1 MKYLKLSILN
11 LLLIPVLVVAHGPS
25 RQKVVQEIEINANT
39 NKVWEII
46 ENFCSIK
53 DWHPGIIECNADNGS
68 EIKSVRTIK
77 LENGEEINEIL
88 FKHDPEG
95 KRIQYGMQEL
105 NEGRIIK
112 GLPIATHGSTI
123 SITEDNGK
131 SKVQW
136 KGAFYRSFPG
146 QQPPPELTDAA
157 CIKAVTNLY
166 RTGLENLKKIA
177 EK

>member
-1 MKYLKLSILN
+1 MKYSQVILISIF
-11 LLLIPVLVVAHGPS
+11 LIPSLVLAHGPS
-25 RQKVVQEIEINANT
+25 RQKVTQEIEVNASAESIW
-39 NKVWEII
+39 KIVGE
-46 ENFCSIK
+46 FCSIQ
-53 DWHPGIIECNADNGS
+53 DWHPGIKSCTSDNGTTV
-68 EIKSVRTIK
+68 KSVRTIE
-77 LENGEEINEIL
+77 LENGEKINEVL
-88 FKHDPEG
+88 YKHDKDN

-105 NEGRIIK
+105 EEGRVID

-123 SITEDNGK
+123 TITESNGI

-146 QQPPPELTDAA
+146 QQPPPELTDEA

-166 RTGLENLKKIA
+166 KTGLENIKKIA

>member
-1 MKYLKLSILN
+1 MEMAN
-11 LLLIPVLVVAHGPS
+11 D
-25 RQKVVQEIEINANT
+25 EIFTSNSNQHFFNIFGE
-39 NKVWEII
+39 
-46 ENFCSIK
+46 FCSIQ
-53 DWHPGIIECNADNGS
+53 DWHPGIKSCKADNGTTV
-68 EIKSVRTIK
+68 KSVRTIE
-77 LENGEEINEIL
+77 LENGEKINEVL
-88 FKHDPEG
+88 YKHDKDN

-105 NEGRIIK
+105 EEGRVID

-123 SITEDNGK
+123 TITESNGI

-146 QQPPPELTDAA
+146 QQPPPELTDEA

-166 RTGLENLKKIA
+166 KTGLENIKKIA